1 MTTWPLDRIE
11 SLLGP
16 TLKHMGYSIY
26 SLQRTGQ
33 GGRTLRIAIDKP
45 EGFVGID
52 DCEAV
57 SRVAGPL
64 LDQADLIAERYLLEV
79 SSPGAERE
87 LRDRTEYERN
97 AGRTVNSRYRLG
109 DSEAVIEGLLATVD
123 DAGIE
128 IAVPKRE
135 PLRLAWSEVIS
146 TRLVASL
153 KRS

>member
-26 SLQRTGQ
+26 SVQRTGQ
-33 GGRTLRIAIDKP
+33 GGRTLRIAIDNP

>member
-1 MTTWPLDRIE
+1 MTTWPLAEIE
-11 SLLGP
+11 SLLAP

-26 SLQRTGQ
+26 GLQRTGQ

-64 LDQADLIAERYLLEV
+64 LDQAALIDERYLLEI

-87 LRDRTEYERN
+87 LRDRREYERHV
-97 AGRTVNSRYRLG
+97 GRTVNSRYRLG
-109 DSEAVIEGLLATVD
+109 DSEAVIEGLLAAVNDT
-123 DAGIE
+123 GIE
-128 IAVPKRE
+128 IAVAKRE
-135 PLRLAWSEVIS
+135 PLRLPWPEVIT

-153 KRS
+153 KRP